1 MLKVIILSGLRL
13 GKAALFNLQSWYSR
27 KLITEYNQTFAK
39 RESQYD
45 REKEFKRIANEAYR
59 ASIAAAVKRRQNA
72 VHKIND
78 RSREISNTLHEL
90 SEL

>member
-1 MLKVIILSGLRL
+1 MLKVIILSGLRW
-13 GKAALFNLQSWYSR
+13 GKAALFSLQSWYSR
-27 KLITEYNQTFAK
+27 KLITEWNSACTK
-39 RESQYD
+39 RERQYED
-45 REKEFKRIANEAYR
+45 EKEFKRIANECYR
-59 ASIAAAVKRRQNA
+59 ASVAMAVKRRQNA